1 MGGAPP
7 ASPPAIP
14 PLPRPLLVSHPPLF
28 SPLLPDPVPFPREG
42 VFALSV
48 SHHSFNPPG
57 WGRKVYFLPSPPCN
71 CLRKNQNQPKTPISQ
86 STPEASGQRQ
96 PTPRP
101 VPPPPRPPPR
111 PRPASTSLSQR
122 CPAAGTRDGIYL
134 GHQPAPPS
142 APYGLPHPTNR
153 THGGGGVSRQGC
165 HSCPS
170 PTRPCPPR
178 SREGQ
183 RARRCRDPRRCLL
196 AGVPPSPLPGGCSP
210 PEGGGERQAGA
221 EAGLGRPLPL
231 TFRPPPPLSV
241 PSVPA
246 RGGVRTPGGSRLG
259 ALHRRARGRAG
270 FEGGCE
276 APCRETPPLP
286 PTPAVPSRP
295 AAEAVPQKQMRGGGG
310 SSLT

>member
-1 MGGAPP
+1 M
-7 ASPPAIP
+7 
-14 PLPRPLLVSHPPLF
+14 
-28 SPLLPDPVPFPREG
+28 
-42 VFALSV
+42 
-48 SHHSFNPPG
+48 
-57 WGRKVYFLPSPPCN
+57 
-71 CLRKNQNQPKTPISQ
+71 
-86 STPEASGQRQ
+86 
-96 PTPRP
+96 
-101 VPPPPRPPPR
+101 
-111 PRPASTSLSQR
+111 
-122 CPAAGTRDGIYL
+122 
-134 GHQPAPPS
+134 
-142 APYGLPHPTNR
+142 
-153 THGGGGVSRQGC
+153 SRQGC

-241 PSVPA
+241 PRIPT

-270 FEGGCE
+270 FAGGCE

-295 AAEAVPQKQMRGGGG
+295 RSRGSPPKTNAGGGVFPYLSAGPGEPQRGGCWIRLVFSRRVPQQKLPPAAAGAGAGAGAGEPGCAGGIPRPERAARTSRAVFICRKEGNLSAYTKNRGC
-310 SSLT
+310 